1 MKTIRIAIFLMLAV
15 AASNKQM
22 MGQSQSTAAKTNTPL
37 QAIIG
42 EVINIDLSSKQI
54 QVKKNDGSTLIVIF
68 ADNTVFSR
76 VPPGEQTLKGA
87 IKISPSEINK
97 DDRLYARGVFSEDSR
112 SVTARSVIIMAQTD
126 ILQKQERERSEWRK
140 RGIAGKVTAIS
151 LSTQEITL
159 LVSTREGKKSI
170 TIEAD
175 SSSVRFRRYA
185 PDSIKFDDTI
195 PSSFSE
201 LKAGD
206 QLRSLG
212 ERSADGA
219 RFRPEEIVFGSFRTL
234 GGTVTAINNQ
244 TGEITINPISG
255 GQPLIVTVGENSM
268 MRRILPEVASAIVR
282 QVTNNSAAPKQ
293 TSKAV
298 SSAAIPAASDSAVK
312 SSRDLQED
320 IERSPVLNLAE
331 LKAGDMV
338 LITTGNIN
346 QAMPVKAAVFLSG
359 VESVLS
365 LFKPQPNAKNTSRT
379 NLNTG
384 LPLNALDGIGVQ

>member
-1 MKTIRIAIFLMLAV
+1 MVGQKAESTSPVAKSAAAV
-15 AASNKQM
+15 
-22 MGQSQSTAAKTNTPL
+22 L
-37 QAIIG
+37 QGIIG
-42 EVINIDLSSKQI
+42 EVTTIDSSLKQI
-54 QVKKNDGSTLIVIF
+54 QIRKNDGSTVIVFF
-68 ADNTVFSR
+68 AENTVFSR
-76 VPPGEQTLKGA
+76 VPPGEQTLQGA
-87 IKISPSEINK
+87 VKISPSEINK
-97 DDRLYARGVFSEDSR
+97 GDRLYARGVFSEDSR
-112 SVTARSVIIMAQTD
+112 SVAARSVIIMAQTD

-151 LSTQEITL
+151 LPTQEITL

-170 TIEAD
+170 TIEAN
-175 SSSVRFRRYA
+175 SSSVRFHRYA
-185 PDSIKFDDTI
+185 PDSIKFDNTI

-201 LKAGD
+201 LKVGD

-212 ERSADGA
+212 ESSADGA
-219 RFRPEEIVFGSFRTL
+219 RFKPEEIVFGSFRTL

-244 TGEITINPISG
+244 TGEITINPVSG

-282 QVTNNSAAPKQ
+282 QVMNSAA
-293 TSKAV
+293 TSKTTPKTI
-298 SSAAIPAASDSAVK
+298 SSAESPLPGNSAVK
-312 SSRDLQED
+312 TSGDLQED

-338 LITTGNIN
+338 LITTGNTN

>member
-1 MKTIRIAIFLMLAV
+1 
-15 AASNKQM
+15 
-22 MGQSQSTAAKTNTPL
+22 MGQSRSTAAKTDTPL

-42 EVINIDLSSKQI
+42 EVINIDLSSRQI

-76 VPPGEQTLKGA
+76 VPPGEQTLKEA

-126 ILQKQERERSEWRK
+126 ILLKQERERSEWRK

-151 LSTQEITL
+151 LPTQEITL

-170 TIEAD
+170 TIEAN

-185 PDSIKFDDTI
+185 PDSIKFDNTI

-201 LKAGD
+201 LKVGD

-219 RFRPEEIVFGSFRTL
+219 RFKPEEIVFGSFRTL
-234 GGTVTAINNQ
+234 GGTVTAISNQ
-244 TGEITINPISG
+244 TGEITINPVSG

-282 QVTNNSAAPKQ
+282 QVTNTAASKTTP
-293 TSKAV
+293 KAV
-298 SSAAIPAASDSAVK
+298 SSTATPVVGNSVAKTSG
-312 SSRDLQED
+312 DLQED
-320 IERSPVLNLAE
+320 IERSPILNLAE

>member
-1 MKTIRIAIFLMLAV
+1 MLAV
-15 AASNKQM
+15 VTSNKQM
-22 MGQSQSTAAKTNTPL
+22 TGQSQSMVAKTNTPL

-42 EVINIDLSSKQI
+42 EVVNVDLSSKQI

-87 IKISPSEINK
+87 VKISPSEINK

-112 SVTARSVIIMAQTD
+112 SVTARSVIIMGQAD

-151 LSTQEITL
+151 LPTQEITL

-170 TIEAD
+170 TIEAN
-175 SSSVRFRRYA
+175 SSSVRFRRY
-185 PDSIKFDDTI
+185 PSDSIKFDNTI

-201 LKAGD
+201 LKVGD

-212 ERSADGA
+212 ERSANGA
-219 RFRPEEIVFGSFRTL
+219 RFKPEEIVFGSFRTL
-234 GGTVTAINNQ
+234 GGTVTAINKQ

-255 GQPLIVTVGENSM
+255 GQPLIVTVGGNSM

-282 QVTNNSAAPKQ
+282 QVTNNTAAPKQ

-298 SSAAIPAASDSAVK
+298 SSTAIPAANDSAVK
-312 SSRDLQED
+312 SSGDLQED

-346 QAMPVKAAVFLSG
+346 QTMPVKAAVFLSG
-359 VESVLS
+359 VESVLT
-365 LFKPQPNAKNTSRT
+365 LFKPQPNAKNTSRA